1 MFFFGGH
8 SSASPGLSVV
18 FIVLALFLFMMR
30 ARARGG
36 GGYGRGRRGGPWGG
50 GGQSG
55 GGSRPDDPPTQWD
68 IRKPENTAGEGT
80 DVHRDPPPQAPGA
93 GPNEGSQGGPS
104 DVQNPPSD
112 L

>member
-18 FIVLALFLFMMR
+18 FIVLALVLFMAR
-30 ARARGG
+30 ARARG

-50 GGQSG
+50 GGQWG
-55 GGSRPDDPPTQWD
+55 GGGRPDDPPTQWD
-68 IRKPENTAGEGT
+68 IRKPDTAPGEGT
-80 DVHRDPPPQAPGA
+80 DVPRDPPPRAPGA
-93 GPNEGSQGGPS
+93 GPDQGRPGGPNE
-104 DVQNPPSD
+104 VQNPPSD